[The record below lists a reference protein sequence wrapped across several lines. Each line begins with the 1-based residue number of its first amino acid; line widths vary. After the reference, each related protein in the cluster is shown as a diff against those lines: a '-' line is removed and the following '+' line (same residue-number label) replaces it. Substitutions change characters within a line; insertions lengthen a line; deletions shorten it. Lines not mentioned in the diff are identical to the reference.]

1 MNKLFRPTLVAAALA
16 LAGWSAHAADL
27 PGKGISVLP
36 LKSSIAEETFQT
48 LLVMKALEQLGY
60 EVQPIKEVEYPTAHV
75 AIGNGDATFLADH
88 WNPLHADYFKNA
100 GGEAKH
106 GLEIASGAIALAGIL
121 LAALLF
127 LGKRTFATT
136 VAQSAPGRFLSAWW
150 FAAWGFD
157 CLYDKLFVQP
167 YLLICRLL
175 GRDPIDLSIGLVP
188 RLARGGN
195 ALLAR
200 SQTGQ
205 VRWYATSIAG
215 GAVLVLAALL
225 FLS

>member
-1 MNKLFRPTLVAAALA
+1 MPRPALWH
-16 LAGWSAHAADL
+16 L
-27 PGKGISVLP
+27 
-36 LKSSIAEETFQT
+36 
-48 LLVMKALEQLGY
+48 
-60 EVQPIKEVEYPTAHV
+60 
-75 AIGNGDATFLADH
+75 
-88 WNPLHADYFKNA
+88 
-100 GGEAKH
+100 
-106 GLEIASGAIALAGIL
+106 IL

-157 CLYDKLFVQP
+157 WLYDKLFVQP

-205 VRWYATSIAG
+205 VRWYATSLAG